1 MILSSRKIASSLSR
15 HETVGPSQET
25 HQTLPLEHVRHL
37 HEEGIAL
44 LRPLAKLRAPALQ
57 CKLDLAEGRFVSPNE
72 HDLEVFAVDHRR
84 RYGGSERQSTGAH
97 HRRRSMR
104 WWLLWPAR
112 RGWVPAEADPNLLRK
127 DGHTPFSVAVVTGN
141 LQVIREMVARG
152 ADLTADYNPHDNFPD
167 PVESIMHIAAGNL
180 SPPEIVEHLHALG
193 VPLGSKNSM
202 GETPLD
208 LADHQERHREAA
220 RTQKL
225 EALSDP
231 ESLRRTA
238 EQRTQTTDAI
248 KKFLAS
254 H

>member
-1 MILSSRKIASSLSR
+1 MCRQTNTISRFLRSITEDAMVAVNGNVQVR
-15 HETVGPSQET
+15 IIVEEVCGGGFFGRRAADGFQ
-25 HQTLPLEHVRHL
+25 LE
-37 HEEGIAL
+37 
-44 LRPLAKLRAPALQ
+44 PLA
-57 CKLDLAEGRFVSPNE
+57 GRVQNRWTPSLTSWCAQARLGIVGRRL
-72 HDLEVFAVDHRR
+72 LEA
-84 RYGGSERQSTGAH
+84 G
-97 HRRRSMR
+97 
-104 WWLLWPAR
+104 
-112 RGWVPAEADPNLLRK
+112 ADPNLLRK
-127 DGHTPFSVAVVTGN
+127 DGHTPFSVAVVAGN

-180 SPPEIVEHLHALG
+180 SPPEIDEYLHALG

-202 GETPLD
+202 GEMPLD

-238 EQRTQTTDAI
+238 EQPTQTTDAI
-248 KKFLAS
+248 KKLLAS